1 MNRRVRSPTRK
12 EVVAA
17 MSEERFLR
25 FLRPGALARLR
36 DSKISAR
43 SPRSALKT
51 APIAVFR
58 FSPPS
63 SPSATAAPQPHDGG
77 DGELIRFFTS
87 RPCGPR
93 KLQRKKLSAA
103 KYVFFS
109 PPSPDPSD
117 SVLDVFSVDLVVAH

>member
-1 MNRRVRSPTRK
+1 MNRRLRTPARMAA
-12 EVVAA
+12 AA
-17 MSEERFLR
+17 MSEERLQR

-51 APIAVFR
+51 APLAVSR
-58 FSPPS
+58 FSPPA
-63 SPSATAAPQPHDGG
+63 SPVAAAPLPPEDGG
-77 DGELIRFFTS
+77 DGELIRFFAS

-93 KLQRKKLSAA
+93 QLKRKKLAAA

-117 SVLDVFSVDLVVAH
+117 SVLDVFSVDLVIAH